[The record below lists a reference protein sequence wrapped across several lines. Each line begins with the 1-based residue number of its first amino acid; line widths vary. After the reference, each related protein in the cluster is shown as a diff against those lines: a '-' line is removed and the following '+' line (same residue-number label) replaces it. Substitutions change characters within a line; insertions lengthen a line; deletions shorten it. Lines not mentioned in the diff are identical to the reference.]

1 MHSSV
6 KVSQLLF
13 ESICADGLFER
24 QFNLASGERF
34 VVHTHCMHYSTLFF
48 IYQVIMKNIFELICL
63 FFFSRIYLL
72 IYRI

>member
-24 QFNLASGERF
+24 QFIYVAGERF
-34 VVHTHCMHYSTLFF
+34 VVRTQCMHYSTLFF
-48 IYQVIMKNIFELICL
+48 IYQVIMKNFELILICL
-63 FFFSRIYLL
+63 FFSRRYI
-72 IYRI
+72 I